1 MEKSQNTDTIIV
13 TASDAPFFPMCL
25 GLILSIK
32 SQAHPERPTIGVLDV
47 GLSDIQRNVLRGLSA
62 QLVTPDWDFVLPGR
76 IVNFPKYF
84 RAMTARPHLP
94 KYFPGYE
101 IYLWLDSDAWV
112 QDWTQIEKTIEI
124 ARCGDLAIV
133 RERYNS
139 GEGVAILANTQK
151 GPKREVYTADNIKK
165 AVTDCYK
172 NAFGQEIADELGD
185 SPSYNTGVFALKGS
199 SDTWRVWGEYLSK
212 GLGGGFNHL
221 VEQQALNVAIH
232 KGDVPFTA
240 LPWHHN
246 FLCMH
251 ALPEIDL
258 ERKKLVTPEDKG
270 EIIGVVHLGDIK
282 RAGTVPLRVRQN
294 GEITEISLQYLSL
307 AINN

>member
-25 GLILSIK
+25 GLVLSIK

-62 QLVTPDWDFVLPGR
+62 QLVNPGWDFDMPGR
-76 IVNFPKYF
+76 IENYPEYF

-94 KYFPGYE
+94 TYFPGHE
-101 IYLWLDSDAWV
+101 IYLWIDSDAWV
-112 QDWTQIEKTIEI
+112 QDWRQIEKTVET

-139 GEGVAILANTQK
+139 GEGVAISVNTSM
-151 GPKREVYTADNIKK
+151 GIKRVVYTSESIKK
-165 AVTDCYK
+165 NVTNCYK
-172 NAFGQEIADELGD
+172 TAFGQEIADELGD
-185 SPSYNTGVFALKGS
+185 SPSYNSGVFALRGS
-199 SDTWRVWGEYLSK
+199 SDTWRVWGEYLRK

-232 KGDVPFTA
+232 KGDVPYTA

-246 FLCMH
+246 FLCIH

-258 ERKKLVTPEDKG
+258 ERQAFVTPEDKS
-270 EIIGVVHLGDIK
+270 EIIGVVHLANIK
-282 RAGTVPLRVRQN
+282 RAETVHLRVRQN
-294 GEITEISLQYLSL
+294 GEIVEISLQYLSL